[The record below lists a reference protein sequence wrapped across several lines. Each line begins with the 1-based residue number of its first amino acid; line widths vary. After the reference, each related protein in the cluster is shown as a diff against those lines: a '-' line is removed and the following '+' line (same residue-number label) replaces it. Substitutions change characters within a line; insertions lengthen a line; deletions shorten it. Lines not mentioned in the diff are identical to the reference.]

1 MVSIEIEREK
11 VQVLNPG
18 SNQVLMS
25 QGDEKQ
31 LTTKTREKP
40 MRVEGRRGKW
50 ADLELNEE
58 STKKVSND

>member
-1 MVSIEIEREK
+1 MVSIKIERET

-31 LTTKTREKP
+31 LTTKTGE
-40 MRVEGRRGKW
+40 
-50 ADLELNEE
+50 
-58 STKKVSND
+58 